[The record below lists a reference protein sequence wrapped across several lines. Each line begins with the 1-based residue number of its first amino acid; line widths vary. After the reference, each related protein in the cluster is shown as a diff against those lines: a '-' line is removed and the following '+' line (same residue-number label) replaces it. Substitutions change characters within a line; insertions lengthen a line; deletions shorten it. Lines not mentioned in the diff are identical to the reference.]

1 MLNVREYQRGN
12 EKRNIDEEKPKK
24 TKNKNLSWSNIV
36 ICMKRQLNIIWFGRE

>member
-24 TKNKNLSWSNIV
+24 TKNKKTQHN
-36 ICMKRQLNIIWFGRE
+36 KRLT